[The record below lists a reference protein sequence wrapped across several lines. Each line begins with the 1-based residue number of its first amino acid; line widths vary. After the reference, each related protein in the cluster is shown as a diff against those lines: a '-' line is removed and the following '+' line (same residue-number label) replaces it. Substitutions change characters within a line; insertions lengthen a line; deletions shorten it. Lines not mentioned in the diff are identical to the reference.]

1 MKVYIIFVYVL
12 CSKHAFSWNLGYYLG
27 KLDELI
33 VEVFKNPEKS
43 YAKEI
48 MPYLYDYEETLN
60 DLITK
65 SLKLSENF
73 LYKKAPKPQR
83 ELFDAA
89 DEMIESE
96 GPKFIKETIDDIK
109 IKEAFNWDDA
119 HLLTLKKEVSKID
132 NMWEKY
138 KKDFTKLKNLFPR
151 QTFEH
156 EDD

>member
-1 MKVYIIFVYVL
+1 MKACIIL
-12 CSKHAFSWNLGYYLG
+12 CVIFFTHAFGWHLGYYLG

-33 VEVFKNPEKS
+33 VEVIKNPEKQH
-43 YAKEI
+43 ANEI
-48 MPYLYDYEETLN
+48 MPYLYDYEETLT

-73 LYKKAPKPQR
+73 LYKKAPKVQR

-89 DEMIESE
+89 DEMIEGN
-96 GPKFIKETIDDIK
+96 GPKFIKETTDDKK

-119 HLLTLKKEVSKID
+119 HLLMLKKEVSKVD

-138 KKDFTKLKNLFPR
+138 VKDFTKLKNLFPR

-156 EDD
+156 DDD